1 MLGSVGDRG
10 GHEPRSEAWHAP
22 LARQVSD
29 RLVTPLRETASR
41 QLQPVS
47 KAWYTLPFCWLLLWL
62 LGFIIIVVL
71 SFTVFVMI
79 PGCCAIPVPIWT
91 TFVIRISGVD
101 STNPE
106 KKWKPPDPSAG
117 SAVSRH
123 SAAVVAWLFWLVFGV

>member
-1 MLGSVGDRG
+1 MLGSVGDG
-10 GHEPRSEAWHAP
+10 DDAEAAASEAWHAP

-71 SFTVFVMI
+71 SFTVRHDSGRAM
-79 PGCCAIPVPIWT
+79 PAPIWT
-91 TFVIRISGVD
+91 GFVMRISGVD

-106 KKWKPPDPSAG
+106 KKWGPPDPA
-117 SAVSRH
+117 ARAR
-123 SAAVVAWLFWLVFGV
+123 SAATLPLR